1 MELNCT
7 ILRLIWE
14 TDILSPKIAVL
25 SFLKLLQ
32 MYIKNICISLWWGN
46 DSKNQKDFDQFH
58 QMVKFITY

>member
-14 TDILSPKIAVL
+14 TDIHSPKIAVL
-25 SFLKLLQ
+25 WFLKLLQ
-32 MYIKNICISLWWGN
+32 LSIKNICISLWWGN

-58 QMVKFITY
+58 QMIKFITY